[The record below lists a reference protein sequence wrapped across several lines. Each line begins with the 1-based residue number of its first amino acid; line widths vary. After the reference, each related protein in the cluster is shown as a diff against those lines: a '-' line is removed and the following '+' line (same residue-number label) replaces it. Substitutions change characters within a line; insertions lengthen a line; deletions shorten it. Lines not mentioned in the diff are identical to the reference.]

1 MLCDDRFNGAFFT
14 RRRAAR
20 SGRRRPDRQ
29 SCRVGYREENDK
41 FGASANLAAD
51 LDLPAVIGN
60 DPVDDR
66 EPEPGAFADL
76 FCRKEW
82 LEDPILRFGIHA
94 AAGIGDSEA
103 NEIAAAAAI

>member
-1 MLCDDRFNGAFFT
+1 MLCDDRLNRGFFT
-14 RRRAAR
+14 HRCVAR
-20 SGRRRPDRQ
+20 SGCRRPDRQ
-29 SCRVGYREENDK
+29 CCRVGYREENDK

-60 DPVDDR
+60 DPMDDR
-66 EPEPGAFADL
+66 EPEPGAFANL

-82 LEDPILRFGIHA
+82 LEYPILRFGIHA

-103 NEIAAAAAI
+103 DEIAAAAAI